1 LIFRLKFSRLLLLFS
16 AFLLP
21 TFTTAT
27 FAANRVTLTAEP
39 SEVAAGSGSGKT
51 RIRWESVE
59 EARLFVVKEDNSLV
73 QVGKGRSGVYQENYI
88 FPNQTYEY
96 RLYPADNSDVPLAA
110 VTVVGTQKVNY
121 SPDFQTFNQKL
132 LTPWGLPLIV
142 IFALLFGA
150 RYLARRQKRL
160 KLQKVLITSALFLAV
175 AGATVVIGRARAVP
189 YEIQPSPDAQETM
202 DAARQMFEG
211 NGYVTFY
218 HENKAQPPRYPPS
231 FSIALLPF
239 ASFGEYPTN
248 IMFGAKFFALLYL
261 AMAIFAAWMLG
272 GRMAAMLAAIFVGV
286 SPFAEHYARIVMS
299 ETFTA
304 SLILLTVVLLHKP
317 SRKKIIFAGAIV
329 GFLVTVRLQMLVC
342 LPALLMA
349 LPTMRQRVWAALSA
363 APFLLANGIFNWRTY
378 GGFFTT
384 GYNYWLPNIKSFA
397 IEFAFR
403 AYPQGDGPW
412 IIPDLLRGWLMVWI
426 CPCEKGGTLAALP
439 NIILYPLILLGV
451 FWIFAPPF
459 VPLYGLWSTWK
470 NRREPAAKFTIW
482 LSGFSVLLFTFYFY
496 QAARFMAAV
505 STVLLVFAAVELGKK
520 LQRFIQPVSTSDSV
534 PHLRETQAD
543 GDKNFVNSQT
553 N

>member
-1 LIFRLKFSRLLLLFS
+1 MILKLKLSYFLLLFS
-16 AFLLP
+16 ALLLS
-21 TFTTAT
+21 TFTTAS

-39 SEVAAGSGSGKT
+39 IEVPAGSGSGKT
-51 RIRWESVE
+51 RIRWETE
-59 EARLFVVKEDNSLV
+59 GTEDARLFVVKENNSLV
-73 QVGKGRSGVYQENYI
+73 QVGKGRAGEYQENFI
-88 FPNQTYEY
+88 FPNQIYEY
-96 RLYPADNSDVPLAA
+96 RLYSTENLDVPLATITA
-110 VTVVGTQKVNY
+110 IGTLEVNY
-121 SPDFQTFNQKL
+121 LFGFDAIYQKIYKPWL
-132 LTPWGLPLIV
+132 LRLGI
-142 IFALLFGA
+142 IFLLLFGA
-150 RYLARRQKRL
+150 GYLARRKKKS
-160 KLQKVLITSALFLAV
+160 KLQTILITGAMILAMFSA
-175 AGATVVIGRARAVP
+175 ATVINKERSMPFAEHP
-189 YEIQPSPDAQETM
+189 EPDAQETM

-272 GRMAAMLAAIFVGV
+272 GRMAAILAAIFVGV

-317 SRKKIIFAGAIV
+317 SFKKIIFAGAIV
-329 GFLVTVRLQMLVC
+329 GFLITVRLQLIIC
-342 LPALLMA
+342 LPALLLA

-363 APFLLANGIFNWRTY
+363 APFLLANGIFNRQTF
-378 GGFFTT
+378 GSFFKS
-384 GYNYWLPNIKSFA
+384 GYDYWFPQLKMFA
-397 IEFAFR
+397 VEFAFR

-439 NIILYPLILLGV
+439 NIIFYPLVLLGV

-459 VPLYGLWSTWK
+459 VPLYGLWSAWK
-470 NRREPAAKFTIW
+470 SRREPAAKFALW
-482 LSGFSVLLFTFYFY
+482 LSGFSILLFTFYFY
-496 QAARFMAAV
+496 QAARFMAAT
-505 STVLLVFAAVELGKK
+505 STLLLLFAAVKLGKK
-520 LQRFIQPVSTSDSV
+520 LQRIIQPDSLFDSA
-534 PHLRETQAD
+534 PHSPEIQAAA
-543 GDKNFVNSQT
+543 DKNFSD
-553 N
+553 

>member
-1 LIFRLKFSRLLLLFS
+1 MIVRLKFSCLLLLFS
-16 AFLLP
+16 ALLLS
-21 TFTTAT
+21 TFTTAS
-27 FAANRVTLTAEP
+27 FAANRITLTAEP
-39 SEVAAGSGSGKT
+39 VEVSAGSGSGKT
-51 RIRWESVE
+51 RIRWETEGVE

-73 QVGKGRSGVYQENYI
+73 QVGKGRAGEYQENYI

-96 RLYPADNSDVPLAA
+96 RLYAADNSDVPLAA

-121 SPDFQTFNQKL
+121 FPDFQTINQNFFK
-132 LTPWGLPLIV
+132 PWSLRLGI
-142 IFALLFGA
+142 IFLLLFGA
-150 RYLARRQKRL
+150 GYLARRQKES
-160 KLQKVLITSALFLAV
+160 KLQTILIIGAMILAMVSA
-175 AGATVVIGRARAVP
+175 ATVINKQHSAPFAEHP
-189 YEIQPSPDAQETM
+189 APDAQETM

-218 HENKAQPPRYPPS
+218 HENKAQPPRYPPG

-261 AMAIFAAWMLG
+261 AMAIFAAWTFG

-317 SRKKIIFAGAIV
+317 SLKKIIFAGAIV
-329 GFLVTVRLQMLVC
+329 GFLITVRLQLIIC
-342 LPALLMA
+342 LPALLLA

-363 APFLLANGIFNWRTY
+363 APFLLANGIFNWQTF
-378 GGFFTT
+378 GSFFKS
-384 GYNYWLPNIKSFA
+384 GYDYWFPHLKMFA
-397 IEFAFR
+397 VEFAFR

-439 NIILYPLILLGV
+439 NIIFYPLILLGV

-459 VPLYGLWSTWK
+459 VPLYGLWTAWK
-470 NRREPAAKFTIW
+470 SRREPAAKFALW

-496 QAARFMAAV
+496 QAARFMAAT
-505 STVLLVFAAVELGKK
+505 STLLLLFAAVKLGKK
-520 LQRFIQPVSTSDSV
+520 LQQIIQPDLPFDSA
-534 PHLRETQAD
+534 PNSPETQAIAD
-543 GDKNFVNSQT
+543 NNRAD
-553 N
+553 

>member
-1 LIFRLKFSRLLLLFS
+1 LLSELKTCCLSLLF
-16 AFLLP
+16 AIALLSC
-21 TFTTAT
+21 FTTAS

-39 SEVAAGSGSGKT
+39 VEVPAGSGSGKT
-51 RIRWESVE
+51 RISWETEDGE
-59 EARLFVVKEDNSLV
+59 ELRLFVVKEDSSLV
-73 QVGKGRSGVYQENYI
+73 QVGKGRTGEYRENFI

-110 VTVVGTQKVNY
+110 VTVVGTRKVNY
-121 SPDFQTFNQKL
+121 FPDFQIINQK
-132 LTPWGLPLIV
+132 
-142 IFALLFGA
+142 IFKSWSLRLGIIFLLLFGA
-150 RYLARRQKRL
+150 GYLARRQKSS
-160 KLQKVLITSALFLAV
+160 KLQTVLMIGAVILAMVSA
-175 AGATVVIGRARAVP
+175 ATIINKERSKPFAEHP
-189 YEIQPSPDAQETM
+189 EPDAQETM

-239 ASFGEYPTN
+239 AGFGEYPTN

-261 AMAIFAAWMLG
+261 AMAVFAAWMLG

-304 SLILLTVVLLHKP
+304 SLVLLTVVLLHKP
-317 SRKKIIFAGAIV
+317 SLKKIVFAGAIV

-342 LPALLMA
+342 LPALLLA
-349 LPTMRQRVWAALSA
+349 LPTMRQRIWAALSA
-363 APFLLANGIFNWRTY
+363 APFLLLNGIFNWRTY

-397 IEFAFR
+397 VEFAFR

-412 IIPDLLRGWLMVWI
+412 IIPDLLHGWLMVWI

-439 NIILYPLILLGV
+439 NIIFYPLVLLGV

-459 VPLYGLWSTWK
+459 VPLYGLWTAWK
-470 NRREPAAKFTIW
+470 SRREPAAKFTLW
-482 LSGFSVLLFTFYFY
+482 LSGFSILLFTFYFY
-496 QAARFMAAV
+496 QAARFMAAT
-505 STVLLVFAAVELGKK
+505 STLLLLFAAVKLGKK
-520 LQRFIQPVSTSDSV
+520 LQQIIQSDALFDSA
-534 PHLRETQAD
+534 PHSPETQASA
-543 GDKNFVNSQT
+543 DKNFSN
-553 N
+553 